1 MDVNNIYKPE
11 FKDTPT
17 PNRQGWK
24 IAVSSFVSFVLFALF
39 VALITIVLGKQIAT
53 KSVIKSAVKELDI
66 ANMDLSEVF
75 DVEEGTNLTD
85 YVYDEVKEFEE
96 FKDVTKDDIKQFLDE
111 DVSDYFAGELEKYV
125 DVIRTGEGN
134 VSININEIVDIIEE
148 SDNEMLKD
156 IEITPEIKE
165 EIKASID
172 ELEID
177 TITTET
183 ITGEYSEVFNKI
195 RNSISTSKLVIA
207 IVSIVLL
214 SAILVVINF
223 RYIKSWMLHISIPMI
238 IAGALFLI
246 AGIVLKV
253 VNITMSFDFGVLIN
267 SAIEAVKTAFTGKI
281 FIMSGAVLGAGV
293 VITIVAEIISSIMD
307 TKTENA

>member
-177 TITTET
+177 TITTEA
-183 ITGEYSEVFNKI
+183 ITGEHSEVFKKI

-293 VITIVAEIISSIMD
+293 VITIVAAIISSIMD

>member
-85 YVYDEVKEFEE
+85 YVYNEVKEFEE

-183 ITGEYSEVFNKI
+183 ITGEHSEVFNKI

-207 IVSIVLL
+207 IISIVLL

-293 VITIVAEIISSIMD
+293 VITIVAAIISSIMD

>member
-24 IAVSSFVSFVLFALF
+24 IAVSCFVSFVLFALF

-148 SDNEMLKD
+148 SDNEILKD

-293 VITIVAEIISSIMD
+293 VITIVAAIISSIMD

>member
-195 RNSISTSKLVIA
+195 RNSISTSILVIA

-293 VITIVAEIISSIMD
+293 VITIVAAIISSIMD

>member
-148 SDNEMLKD
+148 SDNEILKD

>member
-253 VNITMSFDFGVLIN
+253 VNITMSFDFGGLIN

>member
-177 TITTET
+177 TITTEA
-183 ITGEYSEVFNKI
+183 ITGEHSEVFNKI

>member
-11 FKDTPT
+11 FIDTPT
-17 PNRQGWK
+17 PNRRGWK

-293 VITIVAEIISSIMD
+293 VITIVAAIISSIMD

>member
-85 YVYDEVKEFEE
+85 YVYNEVKEFEE

-183 ITGEYSEVFNKI
+183 ITGEHSEVFNKI

-293 VITIVAEIISSIMD
+293 VITIVAAIISSIMD

>member
-293 VITIVAEIISSIMD
+293 VITIVAAIISSIMD

>member
-183 ITGEYSEVFNKI
+183 ITGEHSEVFNKI

-293 VITIVAEIISSIMD
+293 VITIVAAIISSIMD

>member
-1 MDVNNIYKPE
+1 
-11 FKDTPT
+11 
-17 PNRQGWK
+17 
-24 IAVSSFVSFVLFALF
+24 
-39 VALITIVLGKQIAT
+39 
-53 KSVIKSAVKELDI
+53 
-66 ANMDLSEVF
+66 
-75 DVEEGTNLTD
+75 
-85 YVYDEVKEFEE
+85 
-96 FKDVTKDDIKQFLDE
+96 
-111 DVSDYFAGELEKYV
+111 
-125 DVIRTGEGN
+125 
-134 VSININEIVDIIEE
+134 
-148 SDNEMLKD
+148 MLKD

-177 TITTET
+177 TITTEA
-183 ITGEYSEVFNKI
+183 ITGEHSEVFKKI

-293 VITIVAEIISSIMD
+293 VITIVAAIISSIMD